1 MCCGIWEEG
10 MVYSDGKNLR
20 KFQQEIHKNISGESV
35 VILQIMEEQFGRKK
49 KEYVQVLEE

>member
-1 MCCGIWEEG
+1 